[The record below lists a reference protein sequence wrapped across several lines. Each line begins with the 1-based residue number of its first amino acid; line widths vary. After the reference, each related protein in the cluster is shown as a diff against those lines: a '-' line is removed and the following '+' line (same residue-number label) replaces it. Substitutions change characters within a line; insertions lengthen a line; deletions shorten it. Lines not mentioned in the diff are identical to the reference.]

1 MNVLVLENITKAYGE
16 RTLFDS
22 VSLGINEG
30 DKIGVIGVNG
40 TGKSTLLKI
49 IAGLIEPDTGTVTKG
64 SSVQIA
70 YLPQTPEFD
79 EDASILA
86 HVLEGKLDG
95 TDDWTT
101 ESDARTILNKLGF
114 SDYDRPARHLS
125 GGEKK
130 RVALARTLLNPADVL
145 ILDEPTNHLDP
156 DMVLWLEQ
164 YLNRYR
170 GVLIMVTHDRYF
182 LDRVTNK
189 ILEIDD
195 ARLYLYETNYSGFVE
210 KRTQRIEEA
219 VSAEQKRRNI
229 LRTELEWLHRGARA
243 RSTKQKAHIQRIEE
257 LHSRSGPEAEKQ
269 VEINS
274 VGSRMGKKTIEIEN
288 VSKSFGGRLLFRDF
302 SYIVLRDERIGI
314 IGPNGC
320 GKSTLMKIITG
331 LVPPDTG
338 SVTIG
343 ETIKIGYFSQEV
355 EDMDGDVRVIDYIR
369 DVAEVIHTTTGTATA
384 SQMLERFLFS
394 PAMQYTPVSKLSG
407 GEKRRLYLL
416 RVLMSAPNVLILD
429 EPTNDLDI
437 ATLTILED
445 YLDHF
450 SGIVIAVSHDR
461 YFLDRVVNRIF
472 AFEDTKIHQYEGG
485 YTDYFYSPNRPDSGE
500 KSTTTASAG
509 GKVSASRA
517 SAASGKDGKEG
528 SASAKPRSQKLK
540 FSYQEQREYDTIDEV
555 IADLEEKIAQK
566 EAEIEAS
573 ASQYGR
579 LSELMDEK
587 AELER
592 QYEEKM
598 ERWVYLNE
606 LAEKINAQ

>member
-64 SSVQIA
+64 SSVQVA

-101 ESDARTILNKLGF
+101 ESEAKTILNKLGF

-130 RVALARTLLNPADVL
+130 RVALARTLLHPADVL

-257 LHSRSGPEAEKQ
+257 LQSRSGPEAEKQ

-355 EDMDGDVRVIDYIR
+355 EDMDGDTRVIDYIR

-394 PAMQYTPVSKLSG
+394 PTMQYTPVSKLSG

-472 AFEDTKIHQYEGG
+472 AFEDTNIHQYEGG
-485 YTDYFYSPNRPDSGE
+485 YTDYFYSPNRPDSEE
-500 KSTTTASAG
+500 KSTAAASAG
-509 GKVSASRA
+509 GKVSGSRA
-517 SAASGKDGKEG
+517 SGASGKDGKEG

>member
-1 MNVLVLENITKAYGE
+1 MNVLVLENITKAYGD
-16 RTLFDS
+16 RTIFDS
-22 VSLGINEG
+22 VSLGVNEG

-101 ESDARTILNKLGF
+101 ESEARTILNKLGF

-257 LHSRSGPEAEKQ
+257 LQSRSGPEAEKQ

-343 ETIKIGYFSQEV
+343 ETIKIGYFSQEI
-355 EDMDGDVRVIDYIR
+355 EDMDGDIRVIDYIR
-369 DVAEVIHTTTGTATA
+369 DIAEVIHTTTGTATA

-461 YFLDRVVNRIF
+461 YFLDRIVNRIF

-485 YTDYFYSPNRPDSGE
+485 YTDYFYSPNRPDSEE
-500 KSTTTASAG
+500 KSTASSAAG
-509 GKVSASRA
+509 GKVSGNRTSGASV
-517 SAASGKDGKEG
+517 KEEKER
-528 SASAKPRSQKLK
+528 SASVKPRSQKLK

>member
-355 EDMDGDVRVIDYIR
+355 EDMDGDIRVIDYIR

-394 PAMQYTPVSKLSG
+394 PTMQYTPVSKLSG

-472 AFEDTKIHQYEGG
+472 AFEDTNIHQYEGG
-485 YTDYFYSPNRPDSGE
+485 YTDYFYSPNRPDSEE
-500 KSTTTASAG
+500 KSTAAASVG
-509 GKVSASRA
+509 GKVSGSRA
-517 SAASGKDGKEG
+517 SGASGKDGKEG

>member
-1 MNVLVLENITKAYGE
+1 M
-16 RTLFDS
+16 
-22 VSLGINEG
+22 
-30 DKIGVIGVNG
+30 IGVNG

-257 LHSRSGPEAEKQ
+257 LQSRSDPEAEKQ

-355 EDMDGDVRVIDYIR
+355 EDMDGDIRVIDYIR

-485 YTDYFYSPNRPDSGE
+485 YTDYFYSPNRPDSEE
-500 KSTTTASAG
+500 KSTATASAG

-517 SAASGKDGKEG
+517 SGASGKDGKEG

-606 LAEKINAQ
+606 LAEKINTQ

>member
-64 SSVQIA
+64 SSVQVA

-101 ESDARTILNKLGF
+101 ESEAKTILNKLGF

-130 RVALARTLLNPADVL
+130 RVALARTLLHPADVL

-257 LHSRSGPEAEKQ
+257 LQSRSGPEAEKQ

-355 EDMDGDVRVIDYIR
+355 EDMDGDTRVIDYIR

-394 PAMQYTPVSKLSG
+394 PTMQYTPVSKLSG

-500 KSTTTASAG
+500 KSTATASAG

-517 SAASGKDGKEG
+517 SGASGKDGKEG

>member
-257 LHSRSGPEAEKQ
+257 LQSRSGPEAEKQ

-394 PAMQYTPVSKLSG
+394 PTMQYTPVSKLSG

-500 KSTTTASAG
+500 KSTATASAG

-517 SAASGKDGKEG
+517 SGASGKDGKEG

>member
-355 EDMDGDVRVIDYIR
+355 EDMDGDTRVIDYIR

-394 PAMQYTPVSKLSG
+394 PTMQYTPVSKLSG

-472 AFEDTKIHQYEGG
+472 AFEDTNIHQYEGG
-485 YTDYFYSPNRPDSGE
+485 YTDYFYSPNRPDSEE
-500 KSTTTASAG
+500 KSTAAASVG
-509 GKVSASRA
+509 GKVSGSRA
-517 SAASGKDGKEG
+517 SGASGKDGKEG